1 MKTNIHYEVT
11 DTYGG
16 EANYSWVTR
25 GRVDCKE
32 GEDYSDL
39 AAVRRVK
46 RALGWSGVRCR
57 VENYGDM
64 IALYPRGQC
73 IVCFITFHCFG
84 NASEGL

>member
-1 MKTNIHYEVT
+1 MIQTDIHYEIT

-16 EANYSWVTR
+16 EANYSWVKR
-25 GRVDCKE
+25 GKIQCKP

-46 RALGWSGVRCR
+46 KEISWNRRRCK

-64 IALYPRGQC
+64 IVLRPIGFCQ
-73 IVCFITFHCFG
+73 VCFINFYSHG
-84 NASEGL
+84 SAS